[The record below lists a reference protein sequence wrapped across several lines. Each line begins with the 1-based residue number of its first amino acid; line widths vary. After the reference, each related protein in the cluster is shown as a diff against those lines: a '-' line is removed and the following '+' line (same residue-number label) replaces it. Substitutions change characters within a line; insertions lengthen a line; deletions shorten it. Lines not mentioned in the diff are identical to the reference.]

1 VQSENKE
8 DRNSG
13 EYYVNNDCIGCV
25 ICSEI
30 ASDNFRFNHEQGC
43 VYVCKQPDTEK
54 EERLCVEVM
63 DLCPVNA
70 IEIAGRT

>member
-1 VQSENKE
+1 
-8 DRNSG
+8 
-13 EYYVNNDCIGCV
+13 VNNDCIGCV

-30 ASDNFRFNHEQGC
+30 APGNFRFDYELGC
-43 VYVCKQPDTEK
+43 VYVYKQPDTEK